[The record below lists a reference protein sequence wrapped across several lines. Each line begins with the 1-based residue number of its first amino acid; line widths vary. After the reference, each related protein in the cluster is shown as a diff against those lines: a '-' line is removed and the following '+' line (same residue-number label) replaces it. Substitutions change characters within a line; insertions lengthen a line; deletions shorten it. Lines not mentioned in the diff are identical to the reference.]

1 MKGNEKQVLKI
12 VAELREADG
21 KAVARKV
28 GVSVKYVNGICQ
40 GLIDD
45 GYLVESGNGKF
56 RLTPEGM
63 KAISAV
69 KTIGPIPILKGGG

>member
-12 VAELREADG
+12 VAELRESDG
-21 KAVARKV
+21 KAMARKV
-28 GVSVKYVNGICQ
+28 GVSSEYVTGICQ
-40 GLIDD
+40 GLVDD
-45 GYLVESGNGKF
+45 GFLVENGSGKF

-63 KAISAV
+63 KAISPV